1 MFRAALLADQT
12 WTHSVLTFLL
22 FVFSFLF
29 FFVQASSRAMAAP
42 GSGATVH
49 DVVVVRHLLI
59 NTALLLQMCEEKNSN
74 ARLWFF
80 SQITNASLCSCK
92 ILPLIATSVG
102 LFFFFFSSSPWSGP
116 QWFLSHS
123 PWLFLPSPFCAPPNK
138 TQPTYTVCTLICH
151 ASTVLWTHPH
161 VQSRVWQTRLN
172 I

>member
-1 MFRAALLADQT
+1 
-12 WTHSVLTFLL
+12 
-22 FVFSFLF
+22 
-29 FFVQASSRAMAAP
+29 MAAP

-102 LFFFFFSSSPWSGP
+102 FFFFILLLDQDRSDFFPTAHGFSY
-116 QWFLSHS
+116 LL
-123 PWLFLPSPFCAPPNK
+123 LFVPP
-138 TQPTYTVCTLICH
+138 
-151 ASTVLWTHPH
+151 
-161 VQSRVWQTRLN
+161 
-172 I
+172 